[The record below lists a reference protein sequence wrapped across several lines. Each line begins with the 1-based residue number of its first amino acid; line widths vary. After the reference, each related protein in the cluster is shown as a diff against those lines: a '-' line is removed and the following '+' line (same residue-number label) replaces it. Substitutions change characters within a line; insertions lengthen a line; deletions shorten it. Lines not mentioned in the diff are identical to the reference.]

1 MRALFAFFKKEM
13 MASFRGARV
22 PVLGVIF
29 IAFGLMNPAIALLT
43 PWMMELLSEELAQ
56 TGIVLEVV
64 ASDALTSWTQF
75 FKNIPMAL
83 IAFVLFYSNS
93 FTKEYNSGTLI
104 LILTKGL
111 ARYKIVLA
119 KTAVMVIVWT
129 LGYWLCFGVTYGC
142 NAILWDNG
150 IVQALFVA
158 ALNWWLFGILTLSLI
173 VLLSTVFKNY
183 VGVLLGTGGSI
194 LVLYLVS
201 LLPKLTK
208 YMPTSLMNS
217 TGLMIGAEEAD
228 KYLWAA
234 VITAVLSLAC
244 IIAGIPI
251 FNKKQL

>member
-56 TGIVLEVV
+56 TGIVLEIV
-64 ASDALTSWTQF
+64 ASDALTSWMQF

-83 IAFVLFYSNS
+83 IAFVLFYSNT

-104 LILTKGL
+104 LILTIGL
-111 ARYKIVLA
+111 ARYQIVIA
-119 KTAVMVIVWT
+119 KAAVMLIVWT

-150 IVQALFVA
+150 IIQALFTA
-158 ALNWWLFGILTLSLI
+158 AFNWWLFGVMTLALI
-173 VLLSTVFKNY
+173 VLFSTVFKNY
-183 VGVLLGTGGSI
+183 IGVLLGTGGSI
-194 LVLYLVS
+194 LAIYLVS

-217 TGLMIGAEEAD
+217 NGLMMGAEATD

-234 VITAVLSLAC
+234 IITVLFSLTC
-244 IIAGIPI
+244 IIVSIPI